1 MKSIRTQDEGVSKV
15 RKKITALTVVFSLII
30 AMFAGG
36 LQTFAAGADDISI
49 TGLVS
54 DSATAQKFRID
65 NQTNRQIE
73 VQWQTE
79 EYNTGWTPVTIA
91 ANGSAVVNCADPD
104 MTGVK
109 LMVYC
114 DGEIKSL
121 ASLNTYSV
129 NVVYQDQSGNRLGG
143 ATEYNTISGGVSHTA
158 PSSLQLSGE
167 TYLIS
172 GPEYKEFSYQS
183 NTTEIVYTYQHQQ
196 KQPITCPV
204 LYVDQYGNQI
214 GSASFQVQPNSA
226 GSFTAPQSYTSNGR
240 SYTLM
245 AGQSASVSHDYNKG
259 VQEYV
264 FRYQLVTEESTR
276 PYLFR
281 VQYQTISGALL
292 KSSSVTVQS
301 GSTATFQVANEY
313 MTADG
318 TLYTKAA
325 GEPSVISHNYND
337 STRLYTV
344 KYEES
349 KATKPYDISVRYV
362 DALTGLTLKT
372 DSVHVGLNETAGFT
386 ADSEITVN
394 GVEYVAAAGQS
405 RQIVHAFEDSKR
417 IYEIYYS
424 EKGAEAQSYPV
435 TIRYFDVTEGRVLYT
450 TTVTASYDSQLTVTA
465 PENYTAGGENYV
477 MLGGQ
482 SASIAHEFYSTRH
495 AYVFFYRNVN
505 DTANED
511 TIVEVTPEDNTVVV
525 TPDGET
531 IVATPGGEVTI
542 DDEPVPLA
550 PGTDDDA
557 SSQSSS
563 SSNSSEAS
571 EVTID
576 DEEVPLAPGPDN
588 QGGSSSSIGWWIAG
602 GGVLLLAVGAAV
614 LLIVMKK
621 KKAKKDAQ

>member
-1 MKSIRTQDEGVSKV
+1 M
-15 RKKITALTVVFSLII
+15 RKKLTALTVVFSLVI

-36 LQTFAAGADDISI
+36 LQAFAAGADDISI

-54 DSATAQKFRID
+54 DSATTQKFRID
-65 NQTNRQIE
+65 NQTNQQIE

-79 EYNTGWTPVTIA
+79 YTGWTPVTIA
-91 ANGSAVVNCADPD
+91 ANGSATVSCQDNN

-114 DGEIKSL
+114 DGEVKSL

-129 NVVYQDQSGNRLGG
+129 NVVYQDQNGKRLGG

-158 PSSLQLSGE
+158 PSSLLIAGE

-204 LYVDQYGNQI
+204 VYVDQYGNQI
-214 GSASFQVQPNSA
+214 GSASFQVQPNSM
-226 GSFTAPQSYTSNGR
+226 GNFTAPQSYSSNGR

-245 AGQSASVSHDYNKG
+245 SGQSAVSHDYSQG
-259 VQEYV
+259 VKEYV

-281 VQYQTISGALL
+281 VQYQTTGGTVL

-301 GSTATFQVANEY
+301 GSTATFQVASEY
-313 MTADG
+313 LTADG

-325 GEPSVISHNYND
+325 GEPAVISHNYND

-349 KATKPYDISVRYV
+349 KATSPYDISVRYV

-372 DSVHVGLNETAGFT
+372 NTVHVGLNETARFT
-386 ADSEITVN
+386 ADSEFRVDGT
-394 GVEYVAAAGQS
+394 EYLAAAGQD
-405 RQIVHAFEDSKR
+405 RQVVHAFEDSR
-417 IYEIYYS
+417 RVYEVYYY
-424 EKGAEAQSYPV
+424 EKGASAQSYPV
-435 TIRYFDVTEGRVLYT
+435 TIRYFDVTEGSVLYT
-450 TTVTASYDSQLTVTA
+450 TTATANYDSQLTITA
-465 PENYTAGGENYV
+465 PENYAAGGENYV

-482 SASIAHEFYSTRH
+482 STSINHEFYSTRH

-505 DTANED
+505 DTANEN
-511 TIVEVTPEDNTVVV
+511 TVVEETPEENTVVV
-525 TPDGET
+525 TPGGET
-531 IVATPGGEVTI
+531 VVVTPGGEVTI
-542 DDEPVPLA
+542 NDEPVPLA
-550 PGTDDDA
+550 PGEDDPT

-563 SSNSSEAS
+563 SSSSSS

-576 DEEVPLAPGPDN
+576 DEEVPLAPGPDG
-588 QGGSSSSIGWWIAG
+588 QGGSSNNIGWWIAG
-602 GGVLLLAVGAAV
+602 GGILLLAAGAAV
-614 LLIVMKK
+614 LLIVLKK
-621 KKAKKDAQ
+621 KKAQKEA